1 MHVFLKT
8 AYVLGDTST
17 HPQVYFIVIIIFFLI
32 SHGVDVIKSLFRC
45 KFYHFKCIW
54 RLLEVS
60 PQTLQTVFKKI
71 WICRNTCML
80 FCQFGLL
87 TTFTKINKRGDLNK
101 VRGDR
106 KWEVNVRRGWV
117 GGLKLWTSTFLFYF
131 FKENWICAMSR
142 HHAEP
147 NINYIMDKKSRCWLW
162 RQQKGRSGR
171 MGYSESERSRSKED
185 RAWMILKKWTFFMPV
200 ICVSYLKP
208 LFIFLT

>member
-1 MHVFLKT
+1 MCSLCIEIKLEFWHMHVFLKT

-60 PQTLQTVFKKI
+60 PQTPQTVFKKI

-106 KWEVNVRRGWV
+106 KWEVNGRRGWV
-117 GGLKLWTSTFLFYF
+117 GG
-131 FKENWICAMSR
+131 R
-142 HHAEP
+142 
-147 NINYIMDKKSRCWLW
+147 
-162 RQQKGRSGR
+162 GRA
-171 MGYSESERSRSKED
+171 KVLD
-185 RAWMILKKWTFFMPV
+185 LH
-200 ICVSYLKP
+200 
-208 LFIFLT
+208 LFILFF

>member
-1 MHVFLKT
+1 MLTLSK
-8 AYVLGDTST
+8 
-17 HPQVYFIVIIIFFLI
+17 VYFVVNFTISNVSEDYLKCHPRRRKQFLRKYGFAETLVCYFASLDFWQLLLKLI
-32 SHGVDVIKSLFRC
+32 NVGILIKCEGIGNEKLMD
-45 KFYHFKCIW
+45 IGG
-54 RLLEVS
+54 E
-60 PQTLQTVFKKI
+60 
-71 WICRNTCML
+71 
-80 FCQFGLL
+80 
-87 TTFTKINKRGDLNK
+87 
-101 VRGDR
+101 
-106 KWEVNVRRGWV
+106 WEGG